1 VARRAVAEAGALA
14 SGTLRRD
21 VAVGADRLLN
31 PCHAMSVSRDLA
43 AVQTARGCFAT
54 GDCKP
59 RSRDPEFMVLAT

>member
-1 VARRAVAEAGALA
+1 VARPAVAEAGALA
-14 SGTLRRD
+14 SGALWRD

-43 AVQTARGCFAT
+43 AVQAARGCFAT